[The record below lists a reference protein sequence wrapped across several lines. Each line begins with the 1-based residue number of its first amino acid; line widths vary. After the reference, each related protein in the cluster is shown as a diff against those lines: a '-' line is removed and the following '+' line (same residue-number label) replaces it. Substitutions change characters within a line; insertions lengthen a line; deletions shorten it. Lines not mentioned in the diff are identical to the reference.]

1 MKVYGILSLL
11 LPLCALLVLMAATEP
26 LHASGSFRYA
36 GQEALYARPD
46 TSAVSVV
53 PDSAESVPDFDPEQ
67 ELDLEQRPELDSES
81 DPESDSV
88 SGLESDPVSDKKPES
103 DQESDKRPEP
113 ELKQR
118 LKEAKVTASRDTR
131 GVGSAVT
138 VFATPALRENI
149 SVSLSDILAYNSSVF
164 VKQSGRAS
172 LSTVS
177 FRGTSSSHTQVL
189 WNGMK
194 INSPMLGMTDFS
206 MIPSFLADNASL
218 LHGPASLAEAS
229 GGLGGAVSLKTGAR
243 PDDGWGLEYVQGFG
257 SFLTADEYL
266 KVSYGGRRF
275 SSSTRAV
282 VSSSRNDF
290 RYVNKDKNENMYDS
304 QMNIIGTYHPVER
317 NRNGAWLDM
326 HLLQDFRYD
335 AGRAGSFV
343 LSAWYLRSRREQP
356 PLTVDYGMPAD
367 FINEQR
373 ENTFRT
379 VLTWTAPIREK
390 SSASVSAGYAM
401 TALDY
406 DYARDG
412 GSGEMTWMNKSRSR
426 TNTVFFKGK
435 YAVRLGE
442 QWHLKAGLT
451 LNRHFVDSRDEA
463 KLSSGAKLLS
473 GSKLSSGSKLLS
485 SDKLLSAS
493 KLSSGDTDMSGT
505 YPGYRASRT
514 ELSLYLAAEW
524 HPFPRA
530 GISLSLREELYG
542 RAFSPVIPALSA
554 EYLVSEKG
562 NLRLMAS
569 VSRNYRYPTLNDWY
583 FRPGGNPDLKPE
595 RGFGYDA
602 GYSFSLTFFGDRVS
616 LSGEGFWFDSYIDD
630 WILWLPAGSAKKFY
644 TPLNL
649 KKVHAYGVEQS
660 LSFGWSFAEAW
671 TLAADGNFTWSPSI
685 NCGEPMNRWDESVG
699 KQLVYIPEYS
709 SSVSASLSWRSWKLL
724 YKWCWY
730 SDRFTMSSNDYTISG
745 FIPDYFMSDVTL
757 SKNFSFTWAGITVS
771 LAVKNLFDEDYV
783 TVLSRP
789 MPGINFE
796 AFVGI
801 TPKFGRR

>member
-81 DPESDSV
+81 DPVSDSV

-304 QMNIIGTYHPVER
+304 QMNIIGTYHPGWTCICFR
-317 NRNGAWLDM
+317 ISDM
-326 HLLQDFRYD
+326 MP
-335 AGRAGSFV
+335 GEPV
-343 LSAWYLRSRREQP
+343 RSSCP
-356 PLTVDYGMPAD
+356 
-367 FINEQR
+367 
-373 ENTFRT
+373 
-379 VLTWTAPIREK
+379 
-390 SSASVSAGYAM
+390 
-401 TALDY
+401 
-406 DYARDG
+406 
-412 GSGEMTWMNKSRSR
+412 
-426 TNTVFFKGK
+426 
-435 YAVRLGE
+435 
-442 QWHLKAGLT
+442 H
-451 LNRHFVDSRDEA
+451 
-463 KLSSGAKLLS
+463 
-473 GSKLSSGSKLLS
+473 
-485 SDKLLSAS
+485 
-493 KLSSGDTDMSGT
+493 
-505 YPGYRASRT
+505 
-514 ELSLYLAAEW
+514 
-524 HPFPRA
+524 
-530 GISLSLREELYG
+530 GISAPE
-542 RAFSPVIPALSA
+542 
-554 EYLVSEKG
+554 G
-562 NLRLMAS
+562 NSHR
-569 VSRNYRYPTLNDWY
+569 
-583 FRPGGNPDLKPE
+583 
-595 RGFGYDA
+595 
-602 GYSFSLTFFGDRVS
+602 
-616 LSGEGFWFDSYIDD
+616 
-630 WILWLPAGSAKKFY
+630 
-644 TPLNL
+644 
-649 KKVHAYGVEQS
+649 
-660 LSFGWSFAEAW
+660 
-671 TLAADGNFTWSPSI
+671 
-685 NCGEPMNRWDESVG
+685 
-699 KQLVYIPEYS
+699 
-709 SSVSASLSWRSWKLL
+709 
-724 YKWCWY
+724 
-730 SDRFTMSSNDYTISG
+730 
-745 FIPDYFMSDVTL
+745 
-757 SKNFSFTWAGITVS
+757 
-771 LAVKNLFDEDYV
+771 
-783 TVLSRP
+783 
-789 MPGINFE
+789 
-796 AFVGI
+796 
-801 TPKFGRR
+801 

>member
-1 MKVYGILSLL
+1 MCLRNEIFSRLL
-11 LPLCALLVLMAATEP
+11 LLCAMLVPMAATEP
-26 LHASGSFRYA
+26 LYASGSFLYA
-36 GQEALYARPD
+36 GQAARYALQD
-46 TSAVSVV
+46 TSAVYAGHD
-53 PDSAESVPDFDPEQ
+53 PAEHERI
-67 ELDLEQRPELDSES
+67 E
-81 DPESDSV
+81 
-88 SGLESDPVSDKKPES
+88 
-103 DQESDKRPEP
+103 
-113 ELKQR
+113 
-118 LKEAKVTASRDTR
+118 EARVTAPHNTR
-131 GVGSAVT
+131 GIGSAVT

-149 SVSLSDILAYNSSVF
+149 SVSLSDLLAYGSSVF

-177 FRGTSSSHTQVL
+177 FRGTSSYHTQVL

-194 INSPMLGMTDFS
+194 INSPMLGMADFS
-206 MIPSFLADNASL
+206 MIPSFLTDNASL
-218 LHGPASLAEAS
+218 LHGPASLAETS
-229 GGLGGAVSLKTGAR
+229 GGLGGAVSLKTGSR
-243 PDDGWGLEYVQGFG
+243 PDDGWGLEYIQGFG
-257 SFLTADEYL
+257 SFMTSDEYL

-275 SSSTRAV
+275 SSSTRAA

-290 RYVNKDKNENMYDS
+290 KYVNKDKNENVYDS

-367 FINEQR
+367 FVNEQR
-373 ENTFRT
+373 ENTIRS
-379 VLTWTAPIREK
+379 VLTWTAPLPEN
-390 SSASVSAGYAM
+390 SSASVSAGYARSAM
-401 TALDY
+401 DY

-426 TNTVFFKGK
+426 TNTVFFRGK

-442 QWHLKAGLT
+442 QWHLRTGLT
-451 LNRHFVDSRDEA
+451 LDRHYVDSRDEA
-463 KLSSGAKLLS
+463 KLTSGPA
-473 GSKLSSGSKLLS
+473 
-485 SDKLLSAS
+485 DR
-493 KLSSGDTDMSGT
+493 
-505 YPGYRASRT
+505 YPGYNASRT
-514 ELSLYLAAEW
+514 ELSLYLAADW
-524 HPFPRA
+524 HPFPGA

-542 RAFSPVIPALSA
+542 RTFSPVIPSLSA

-595 RGFGYDA
+595 RGFSYDA
-602 GYSFSLTFFGDRVS
+602 GYSFALTFLEDRIS
-616 LSGEGFWFDSYIDD
+616 LSGKGSWFDSYIDD
-630 WILWLPAGSAKKFY
+630 WILWLPAGSAKNFY
-644 TPLNL
+644 TPVNL

-660 LSFGWSFAEAW
+660 LSFGWSFADAW
-671 TLAADGNFTWSPSI
+671 TLAAYGNFTWSPSI
-685 NCGEPMNRWDESVG
+685 NCGEPMNKWDESVG

-709 SSVSASLSWRSWKLL
+709 SSVTASLSWRSWKLL

-757 SKNFSFTWAGITVS
+757 SKNFSFTLACITVS
-771 LAVKNLFDEDYV
+771 LVVKNLFDEDYV